1 LAEGATSPAQTIT
14 VTNGSNNTFL
24 TISSI
29 AASSGFA
36 ETNNCAVSLAPFD
49 NCVIN
54 ITYTPSA
61 AGQSIGTL
69 SITDFSTTAAGVS
82 QAPAVQPVQ
91 LTGIGAVPSF
101 TIQPV
106 ASSPPVSAGQS
117 ASFTLSINPD
127 PTFSGQVT
135 LGCIGLPHG
144 ATCAASANP
153 VTVTGGTA
161 VQVQILIT
169 TAVRTMAPPV
179 SGIKTNPGS
188 FDGLTHFSKWLT
200 LLVALLIVATLAGFK
215 RRPAMAG
222 FGLVAIL
229 LVVLV
234 GCSAGSSSGVPAG
247 TPAGSY
253 QISVTATSGSSPQQ
267 VANLTLQVK

>member
-1 LAEGATSPAQTIT
+1 M
-14 VTNGSNNTFL
+14 
-24 TISSI
+24 
-29 AASSGFA
+29 
-36 ETNNCAVSLAPFD
+36 CRD
-49 NCVIN
+49 
-54 ITYTPSA
+54 
-61 AGQSIGTL
+61 QS
-69 SITDFSTTAAGVS
+69 
-82 QAPAVQPVQ
+82 
-91 LTGIGAVPSF
+91 
-101 TIQPV
+101 
-106 ASSPPVSAGQS
+106 
-117 ASFTLSINPD
+117 
-127 PTFSGQVT
+127 
-135 LGCIGLPHG
+135 
-144 ATCAASANP
+144 TCAASSNP
-153 VTVTGGTA
+153 VALTGGKA

-247 TPAGSY
+247 TPAGTY
-253 QISVTATSGSSPQQ
+253 QISVTGTSGSSPQQ